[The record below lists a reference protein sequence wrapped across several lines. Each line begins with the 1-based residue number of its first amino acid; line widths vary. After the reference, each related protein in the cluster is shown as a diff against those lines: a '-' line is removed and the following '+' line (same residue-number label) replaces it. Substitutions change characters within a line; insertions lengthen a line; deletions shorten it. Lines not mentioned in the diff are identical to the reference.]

1 MWTAPLTV
9 LGSVCA
15 IAAVARV
22 HAAVPLLASL
32 YRLQLPVCLYLFV
45 AVKAAVQRCAGP
57 PCAPRPQPHDV
68 YACVR
73 TLVGELYGTFLVL
86 LGIKVWLER
95 AALAPL

>member
-15 IAAVARV
+15 ITAVARV
-22 HAAVPLLASL
+22 HAELPLLASL

-45 AVKAAVQRCAGP
+45 AVKTAVQRCAGP
-57 PCAPRPQPHDV
+57 RRAPRPQPHDI

-73 TLVGELYGTFLVL
+73 TVVSEMYGTFLVL
-86 LGIKVWLER
+86 LVLKIGLD
-95 AALAPL
+95 APALQPL